1 MYKWTLLIELLLE
14 AFLDFLKSILEYIK
28 EYNHKEEQ
36 KWFQIFYFGELW
48 KHGMF

>member
-14 AFLDFLKSILEYIK
+14 GFIDFLKTILEHIK

-36 KWFQIFYFGELW
+36 K
-48 KHGMF
+48 